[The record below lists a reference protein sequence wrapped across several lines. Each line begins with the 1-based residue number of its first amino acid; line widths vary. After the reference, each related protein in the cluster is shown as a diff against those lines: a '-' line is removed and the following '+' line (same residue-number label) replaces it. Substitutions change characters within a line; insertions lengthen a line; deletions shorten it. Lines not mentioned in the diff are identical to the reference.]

1 MSESTSPS
9 VLSYLRQYR
18 FQKKPTPGSSTS
30 LTVTSSP
37 SSSQHL
43 IRMPAPAL
51 PNSKS
56 APIVYKRIRIL
67 DSDSDDSSPAKKPA
81 QVVELTTA
89 VKERRFRN
97 MMEMFPDISPLF
109 VKSTLV
115 KHGWNEERSRDEL
128 LKHDPESESNNT
140 AVSKPGLSRPGF
152 SGQLARPSNG
162 MSAVRVTS
170 GPSVPSTVVRKP
182 LAAKG
187 GRARRGSSGSED
199 DDYGVRKGKDD
210 RVYDSDDSDN
220 EVTDD
225 LIGDKKKVYEF
236 LNTSTLNELTQ
247 LSGCSQKKAEAIM
260 SQRPFNGWLDMVEK
274 FNSNKMLS
282 TELLNSTQ
290 ELLCTRNNIQ
300 RLMKKCVGLA
310 QQLEAAVAAGAGRL
324 RQPASLSTSL
334 KLAPYQLVGLNWLA
348 VLHKQ
353 GVSGILADEMG
364 LGKTV
369 QVIAFLAHLKETG
382 QARGTH
388 LIVVPASTLDNWSS
402 ELARWCPALRVSKYY
417 GNPEERRQLRI
428 EYSRGLEK
436 IDIVLTTY
444 TMVSSC
450 PEERKMF
457 RITPLHYVVY
467 DEAHMLKNMSTQ
479 RYDNLL
485 KIKSKHRL
493 LLTGTPLQN
502 NLIELMSLLCFVMP
516 HMFSGKTDDLKN
528 LFQKNSKAKTTKKA
542 EGNAEDDVP
551 AFEQSQITQ
560 AKRIMK
566 PFVLRRLKNDVL
578 QDLPKK
584 TNHTILCPMSEK
596 QQRQYKE
603 LIAGFSAKD
612 GTVSLLFI
620 SKNNM
625 LQDLPKKTNHT
636 ILCPMSEKQQRQYKE
651 LIAGFSAKD
660 GTVSLLFISKNN
672 MLQDLPK
679 KTNHT
684 ILCPMSEKQQRQYKE
699 LIAGFS
705 AKDGTIHSTVEQNGI
720 SMMME
725 MRKLA
730 NHPLLLR
737 FFYDQNTTRKIATRL
752 AKDPNYKEKNEQY
765 VFEDLMCL
773 SDFQMHQ
780 LTQQY
785 HSINGYAIPDPLI
798 EDSGKFSKLD
808 EMLPKLKEE
817 GHRVLIFSQFTM
829 MLDIFEPYMQLR
841 NYRYLRLDGST
852 AVNDRQELID
862 IYNTEDVFVFLLS
875 TKAGGLGINL
885 TAADTV
891 IIHDIDFNPYND
903 KQAED
908 RCHRMGQVRPVTIYR
923 LLSAG
928 TIEEGIYQVA
938 QEKLNLEKHVTG
950 VDENEPTEQKNV
962 VRLLSSALG
971 LSTPSK

>member
-1 MSESTSPS
+1 MSESNSPS

-18 FQKKPTPGSSTS
+18 FQRKPNESSGSGNQVTIKAST
-30 LTVTSSP
+30 
-37 SSSQHL
+37 SSSQPQI
-43 IRMPAPAL
+43 IRMPAPNHTGQRQNN
-51 PNSKS
+51 PVV
-56 APIVYKRIRIL
+56 VYKRIRL
-67 DSDSDDSSPAKKPA
+67 PDSDSDDPASPAKKA
-81 QVVELTTA
+81 ALQVELTPA
-89 VKERRFRN
+89 IKERRFRN
-97 MMEMFPDISPLF
+97 MLEMFPDISPLL
-109 VKSTLV
+109 VKNKLV

-128 LKHDPESESNNT
+128 LKYDPESNDKGSSST
-140 AVSKPGLSRPGF
+140 FFSAPSHSKT
-152 SGQLARPSNG
+152 NG
-162 MSAVRVTS
+162 NMTMVRVTS
-170 GPSVPSTVVRKP
+170 GPNRFNVVVRKP
-182 LAAKG
+182 VVSKG

-210 RVYDSDDSDN
+210 LVYDSDDSDN

-225 LIGDKKKVYEF
+225 LIGDKKKVFEF
-236 LNTSTLNELTQ
+236 LNTSNMNELSL

-260 SQRPFNGWLDMVEK
+260 ALRPFKGWLDMVEK

-282 TELLNSTQ
+282 TDLLNSTQ
-290 ELLCTRNNIQ
+290 ELLTTRNNIQ

-324 RQPASLSTSL
+324 KQPSILDPSL

-382 QARGTH
+382 QAKGTH

-402 ELARWCPALRVSKYY
+402 ELSRWCPSLRVSKYY
-417 GNPEERRQLRI
+417 GHPDERRQLRI
-428 EYSRGLEK
+428 EYARGLQ
-436 IDIVLTTY
+436 DVDVVLTTY
-444 TMVSSC
+444 TMVNSC

-457 RITPLHYVVY
+457 RITPMHYVIY

-516 HMFSGKTDDLKN
+516 HMFSGKTDDLKS
-528 LFQKNSKAKTTKKA
+528 LFQKNTKSKTKKTDGA
-542 EGNAEDDVP
+542 KEDDEP

-566 PFVLRRLKNDVL
+566 PFVLRRLKRDVL
-578 QDLPKK
+578 QDLPDK
-584 TNHTILCPMSEK
+584 TNHTQLCAMSAA
-596 QQRQYKE
+596 QGRLYKE
-603 LIAGFSAKD
+603 LISGFADKD
-612 GTVSLLFI
+612 G
-620 SKNNM
+620 
-625 LQDLPKKTNHT
+625 
-636 ILCPMSEKQQRQYKE
+636 
-651 LIAGFSAKD
+651 A
-660 GTVSLLFISKNN
+660 
-672 MLQDLPK
+672 
-679 KTNHT
+679 
-684 ILCPMSEKQQRQYKE
+684 
-699 LIAGFS
+699 
-705 AKDGTIHSTVEQNGI
+705 IHATTEQSGMA
-720 SMMME
+720 MMMD
-725 MRKLA
+725 MRKLS

-737 FFYDQNTTRKIATRL
+737 YHYQEAQLKKIAARL
-752 AKDPNYKEKNEQY
+752 VKEPSYKEKNEHYAFQ
-765 VFEDLMCL
+765 DLLCL
-773 SDFQMHQ
+773 SDFQIHQ
-780 LTQQY
+780 LALQY
-785 HSINGYAIPDPLI
+785 CKQHTIPESLI
-798 EDSGKFSKLD
+798 LDSGKFQKLD
-808 EMLPKLKEE
+808 EMLPKLKAG

-829 MLDIFEPYMQLR
+829 MLDILEPYLTIRRYQ
-841 NYRYLRLDGST
+841 YLRLDGST
-852 AVNDRQELID
+852 AVTERQDLID
-862 IYNTEDVFVFLLS
+862 QYNNENIFVFLLS

-908 RCHRMGQVRPVTIYR
+908 RCHRLGQTRPVTIYR
-923 LLSAG
+923 LISAG

-950 VDENEPTEQKNV
+950 EDENEPTEQKNV
-962 VRLLSSALG
+962 VRLLSAALG
-971 LSTPSK
+971 LTSPNK

>member
-1 MSESTSPS
+1 MSDSTSPS

-18 FQKKPTPGSSTS
+18 FQRKPTPGSSG
-30 LTVTSSP
+30 TVTVVTP
-37 SSSQHL
+37 SSSQNQ
-43 IRMPAPAL
+43 IRMPAP
-51 PNSKS
+51 NSS
-56 APIVYKRIRIL
+56 NTTGQVVYKRIRVL
-67 DSDSDDSSPAKKPA
+67 DSDSDDAGTPAKKPA
-81 QVVELTTA
+81 TVELTTA

-97 MMEMFPDISPLF
+97 MLEMFPDISPLF
-109 VKSTLV
+109 VKNTLV

-128 LKHDPESESNNT
+128 LKHDPETNE
-140 AVSKPGLSRPGF
+140 KPATSQFFGSRPGF
-152 SGQLARPSNG
+152 TGLARVNG
-162 MSAVRVTS
+162 TTIIRVTS
-170 GPSVPSTVVRKP
+170 GPTGIVRKP

-210 RVYDSDDSDN
+210 KVYDSDDSDN

-225 LIGDKKKVYEF
+225 LVGDKRKVFEF
-236 LNTSTLNELTQ
+236 LNTSSPSELLL
-247 LSGCSQKKAEAIM
+247 LSGCSQKKAEAIVA
-260 SQRPFNGWLDMVEK
+260 QRPFKGWLDMVEK
-274 FNSNKMLS
+274 FNNNKMLS

-310 QQLEAAVAAGAGRL
+310 QQLESAVAAGAGRL
-324 RQPASLSTSL
+324 KQPGILDSSL

-382 QARGTH
+382 QAKGTH

-402 ELARWCPALRVSKYY
+402 ELARWCPSLTVSKYY
-417 GNPEERRQLRI
+417 GHPEERRLLRI
-428 EYSRGLEK
+428 EYAKHLHNY
-436 IDIVLTTY
+436 DIVLTTY

-457 RITPLHYVVY
+457 RITPMHYVVY

-528 LFQKNSKAKTTKKA
+528 LFQKNAKAKTTKKA
-542 EGNAEDDVP
+542 SGNTEEDVP

-566 PFVLRRLKNDVL
+566 PFVLRRLKQDVL

-584 TNHTILCPMSEK
+584 TNHKELCPMSER
-596 QQRQYKE
+596 QQSLYKN
-603 LIAGFSAKD
+603 LIAAFSATD
-612 GTVSLLFI
+612 GMVHAT
-620 SKNNM
+620 
-625 LQDLPKKTNHT
+625 T
-636 ILCPMSEKQQRQYKE
+636 
-651 LIAGFSAKD
+651 
-660 GTVSLLFISKNN
+660 
-672 MLQDLPK
+672 
-679 KTNHT
+679 
-684 ILCPMSEKQQRQYKE
+684 
-699 LIAGFS
+699 
-705 AKDGTIHSTVEQNGI
+705 EQSGM
-720 SMMME
+720 SMMMD

-737 FFYDQNTTRKIATRL
+737 YHYREPELRKIATRL
-752 AKDPNYKEKNEQY
+752 ARDPDYKERNEQY
-765 VFEDLMCL
+765 LFEDLLCM
-773 SDFQMHQ
+773 SDFQIHQ
-780 LTQQY
+780 LTRQY
-785 HSINGYAIPDPLI
+785 ACIKSFAVPSHLI
-798 EDSGKFSKLD
+798 EDSGKFLKLD
-808 EMLPKLKEE
+808 EMLPKLQAE

-829 MLDIFEPYMQLR
+829 MLDILEPYMQLR

-852 AVNDRQELID
+852 AVNERQDLID
-862 IYNTEDVFVFLLS
+862 QYNTEDIFVFLLS

-908 RCHRMGQVRPVTIYR
+908 RCHRMGQTRPVTIYR

-938 QEKLNLEKHVTG
+938 QEKLTLEKHVTG

-962 VRLLSSALG
+962 VRLLSAALG
-971 LSTPSK
+971 LTSPNK

>member
-1 MSESTSPS
+1 MSNGTSPS
-9 VLSYLRQYR
+9 VLSFLRQYR
-18 FQKKPTPGSSTS
+18 FQKKPNGPGVPSSPV
-30 LTVTSSP
+30 TVTAVASG
-37 SSSQHL
+37 SQSQI
-43 IRMPAPAL
+43 IRMAAPNTVAR
-51 PNSKS
+51 NG
-56 APIVYKRIRIL
+56 PIVYKRIRL
-67 DSDSDDSSPAKKPA
+67 PDSDSDDSASPAKKPVV
-81 QVVELTTA
+81 VVELTTQ
-89 VKERRFRN
+89 VKERRFKN
-97 MMEMFPDISPLF
+97 MLEMFPDISPLF
-109 VKSTLV
+109 VKNTLV
-115 KHGWNEERSRDEL
+115 KQGWSEERARDEL
-128 LKHDPESESNNT
+128 LKYDPETNDKSTNSFTPNYGFGT
-140 AVSKPGLSRPGF
+140 RPGV
-152 SGQLARPSNG
+152 SGHKPRPMTNMG
-162 MSAVRVTS
+162 IVRVTS
-170 GPSVPSTVVRKP
+170 GPRPAAVVRKP
-182 LAAKG
+182 LEAQG

-210 RVYDSDDSDN
+210 RVYDSEDSDN

-225 LIGDKKKVYEF
+225 LIGDKKKVFEF
-236 LNTSTLNELTQ
+236 LNTSNMNELSL

-260 SQRPFNGWLDMVEK
+260 AQRPFKGWVDMVEK

-290 ELLCTRNNIQ
+290 ELLTTRNNIQ

-324 RQPASLSTSL
+324 KQPSILDSSL

-402 ELARWCPALRVSKYY
+402 ELARWCPSLRVSKYY
-417 GNPEERRQLRI
+417 GHPEERRQLRI
-428 EYSRGLEK
+428 QYARGL
-436 IDIVLTTY
+436 DDVDVVLTTY
-444 TMVSSC
+444 TMVNSC

-457 RITPLHYVVY
+457 RITPMHYVIY

-502 NLIELMSLLCFVMP
+502 NLLELMSLLCFVMP
-516 HMFSGKTDDLKN
+516 HMFSGKTDDLKS
-528 LFQKNSKAKTTKKA
+528 LFQKNAKSKTTKSA
-542 EGNAEDDVP
+542 VNGEDDEP
-551 AFEQSQITQ
+551 PFEQSQITQ

-566 PFVLRRLKNDVL
+566 PFVLRRLKRDVL

-584 TNHTILCPMSEK
+584 TNHRELCPMSS
-596 QQRQYKE
+596 RQNQLY
-603 LIAGFSAKD
+603 
-612 GTVSLLFI
+612 
-620 SKNNM
+620 
-625 LQDLPKKTNHT
+625 Q
-636 ILCPMSEKQQRQYKE
+636 
-651 LIAGFSAKD
+651 
-660 GTVSLLFISKNN
+660 
-672 MLQDLPK
+672 
-679 KTNHT
+679 
-684 ILCPMSEKQQRQYKE
+684 E

-705 AKDGTIHSTVEQNGI
+705 AKDGTIHATTEQSGMA
-720 SMMME
+720 MMMD

-737 FFYDQNTTRKIATRL
+737 YHYQDEQVRQIARRL
-752 AKDPNYKEKNEQY
+752 ARDPSYKEKNEQY
-765 VFEDLMCL
+765 AWEDLMCL
-773 SDFQMHQ
+773 SDFQIHQ
-780 LTQQY
+780 LTLS
-785 HSINGYAIPDPLI
+785 HNCISSFSVPEHLI
-798 EDSGKFSKLD
+798 LDSGKFQKLD
-808 EMLPKLKEE
+808 EMLPRLKAD

-829 MLDIFEPYMQLR
+829 MLDILEPYLTIR
-841 NYRYLRLDGST
+841 RYRYLRLDGST
-852 AVNDRQELID
+852 AVTERQDLID
-862 IYNTEDVFVFLLS
+862 QYNSEDIFAFLLS

-908 RCHRMGQVRPVTIYR
+908 RCHRMGQTRPVTIYR
-923 LLSAG
+923 LLSCG

-950 VDENEPTEQKNV
+950 ADENEAHEQKNV
-962 VRLLSSALG
+962 VRLLSAALG
-971 LSTPSK
+971 LTSPNK

>member
-18 FQKKPTPGSSTS
+18 FQRKPTPGSSGT
-30 LTVTSSP
+30 LTVTSAP
-37 SSSQHL
+37 SSNQQQ
-43 IRMPAPAL
+43 IRMPAPNTAIR
-51 PNSKS
+51 NG
-56 APIVYKRIRIL
+56 PIVYKRIRIQ
-67 DSDSDDSSPAKKPA
+67 DSDSDDSASPAKKPI
-81 QVVELTTA
+81 VELTTA

-97 MMEMFPDISPLF
+97 MLEMFPDISPLF
-109 VKSTLV
+109 VKNTLV

-128 LKHDPESESNNT
+128 LKHDPESDDKASPST
-140 AVSKPGLSRPGF
+140 FFASRPGF
-152 SGQLARPSNG
+152 SGQMPKSNG
-162 MSAVRVTS
+162 MGVVRVTS
-170 GPSVPSTVVRKP
+170 GPSVVVRKS
-182 LAAKG
+182 LAGKG

-199 DDYGVRKGKDD
+199 DDYGVRKGKDE

-220 EVTDD
+220 EITDD
-225 LIGDKKKVYEF
+225 LVGDKRKVFEF
-236 LNTSTLNELTQ
+236 LNTSNMNELSL
-247 LSGCSQKKAEAIM
+247 LSGCSQKKAEAIIA
-260 SQRPFNGWLDMVEK
+260 QRPFKGWLDMVEK
-274 FNSNKMLS
+274 FNNNKMLS
-282 TELLNSTQ
+282 TDLLNSTQ

-310 QQLEAAVAAGAGRL
+310 QQLESAVAAGAGRL
-324 RQPASLSTSL
+324 KQPTTLDSSL

-388 LIVVPASTLDNWSS
+388 LVVVPASTLDNWSS
-402 ELARWCPALRVSKYY
+402 ELARWCPSLRVSKYY
-417 GNPEERRQLRI
+417 GNPEERRLLRI
-428 EYSRGLEK
+428 EYSRGLDQ

-457 RITPLHYVVY
+457 RITPMHYVIY

-502 NLIELMSLLCFVMP
+502 NLVELMSLLCFVMP
-516 HMFSGKTDDLKN
+516 HMFSGKTDDLKS
-528 LFQKNSKAKTTKKA
+528 LFQKNAKAKTTKKTN
-542 EGNAEDDVP
+542 GTKEDDVP

-566 PFVLRRLKNDVL
+566 PFVLRRLKRDVL

-584 TNHTILCPMSEK
+584 TNHTELCPMSEK
-596 QQRQYKE
+596 QQRQYK
-603 LIAGFSAKD
+603 D
-612 GTVSLLFI
+612 
-620 SKNNM
+620 
-625 LQDLPKKTNHT
+625 
-636 ILCPMSEKQQRQYKE
+636 
-651 LIAGFSAKD
+651 
-660 GTVSLLFISKNN
+660 
-672 MLQDLPK
+672 
-679 KTNHT
+679 
-684 ILCPMSEKQQRQYKE
+684 

-705 AKDGTIHSTVEQNGI
+705 AKDGTIHATTEQSGI
-720 SMMME
+720 SMMMD

-737 FFYDQNTTRKIATRL
+737 YHYDATVTRKMAARL
-752 AKDPNYKEKNEQY
+752 ARDPAHKEKNEQY
-765 VFEDLMCL
+765 VFEDLMCM

-785 HSINGYAIPDPLI
+785 SCIRSFSVPDHLI
-798 EDSGKFSKLD
+798 EDSGKFLKLD

-829 MLDIFEPYMQLR
+829 MLDILEPYLRLR

-852 AVNDRQELID
+852 AVNERQDLID
-862 IYNTEDVFVFLLS
+862 RYNAEDIFVFLLS

-908 RCHRMGQVRPVTIYR
+908 RCHRMGQTRPVEIYR

-950 VDENEPTEQKNV
+950 ADENEGTEQKNV
-962 VRLLSSALG
+962 VRLLSAALG
-971 LSTPSK
+971 LTSPNK

>member
-18 FQKKPTPGSSTS
+18 FQRKPTPGSSGS
-30 LTVTSSP
+30 MTVTSAPMSN
-37 SSSQHL
+37 QQ
-43 IRMPAPAL
+43 IRMPAPNTA
-51 PNSKS
+51 NRNG
-56 APIVYKRIRIL
+56 PIVYKRIRIQ
-67 DSDSDDSSPAKKPA
+67 DSDSDDPASPAKKP
-81 QVVELTTA
+81 VVELTTA

-97 MMEMFPDISPLF
+97 MLEMFPDISPLF
-109 VKSTLV
+109 IKNTLV

-128 LKHDPESESNNT
+128 LKHDPESDEKASPSFF
-140 AVSKPGLSRPGF
+140 ASRPGF
-152 SGQLARPSNG
+152 SGQMPRSNG
-162 MSAVRVTS
+162 MGIVRVTS
-170 GPSVPSTVVRKP
+170 GPSVVVRKP
-182 LAAKG
+182 IASKG

-210 RVYDSDDSDN
+210 KVYDSDDSDN
-220 EVTDD
+220 EITDD
-225 LIGDKKKVYEF
+225 LGGDKRKVFEF
-236 LNTSTLNELTQ
+236 LNTSSMNELSL
-247 LSGCSQKKAEAIM
+247 LSGCSQKKAEAIIA
-260 SQRPFNGWLDMVEK
+260 QRPFKGWLDMVEK
-274 FNSNKMLS
+274 FNNNKMLS
-282 TELLNSTQ
+282 TDLLNATQ

-324 RQPASLSTSL
+324 KQPAILDESL

-388 LIVVPASTLDNWSS
+388 LVVVPASTLDNWSG
-402 ELARWCPALRVSKYY
+402 ELERWCPALRVSKYY

-428 EYSRGLEK
+428 EYSRGLDK

-457 RITPLHYVVY
+457 RITPMHYVIY

-516 HMFSGKTDDLKN
+516 HMFSGKTEDLKN
-528 LFQKNSKAKTTKKA
+528 LFQKNSKAKTNKKTN
-542 EGNAEDDVP
+542 GNTEDDVP

-566 PFVLRRLKNDVL
+566 PFVLRRLKRDVL

-584 TNHTILCPMSEK
+584 TNHTE
-596 QQRQYKE
+596 
-603 LIAGFSAKD
+603 
-612 GTVSLLFI
+612 
-620 SKNNM
+620 
-625 LQDLPKKTNHT
+625 
-636 ILCPMSEKQQRQYKE
+636 
-651 LIAGFSAKD
+651 
-660 GTVSLLFISKNN
+660 
-672 MLQDLPK
+672 
-679 KTNHT
+679 
-684 ILCPMSEKQQRQYKE
+684 LCPMSEKQQRQYKE

-705 AKDGTIHSTVEQNGI
+705 AKDGTIHATTEQSGI
-720 SMMME
+720 SMMMD

-737 FFYDQNTTRKIATRL
+737 YHYDMAAARKMAARL
-752 AKDPNYKEKNEQY
+752 ARDPGYKEKNEQY
-765 VFEDLMCL
+765 LYEDLMCM
-773 SDFQMHQ
+773 SDFQIHQ

-785 HSINGYAIPDPLI
+785 ECISSFAVPDRLI
-798 EDSGKFSKLD
+798 EDSGKFLKLD
-808 EMLPKLKEE
+808 EMLPKLQAE

-829 MLDIFEPYMQLR
+829 MLDILEPYLR
-841 NYRYLRLDGST
+841 LRDYRYLRLDGST
-852 AVNDRQELID
+852 AVNERQDLINQYNSED
-862 IYNTEDVFVFLLS
+862 IFVFLLS

-908 RCHRMGQVRPVTIYR
+908 RCHRMGQTRPVTIYR

-928 TIEEGIYQVA
+928 TIEEAIYQVA

-950 VDENEPTEQKNV
+950 ADENEPTEQKNV
-962 VRLLSSALG
+962 VRLLSAALG
-971 LSTPSK
+971 LTSPNK

>member
-9 VLSYLRQYR
+9 VISYLRQYR
-18 FQKKPTPGSSTS
+18 FQKKATAGSSVPV
-30 LTVTSSP
+30 TVTSAP
-37 SSSQHL
+37 SSSQSM
-43 IRMPAPAL
+43 IRL
-51 PNSKS
+51 PTPVAFNKHV
-56 APIVYKRIRIL
+56 PVVYKRIRIQ
-67 DSDSDDSSPAKKPA
+67 DSDSDDGPSPAKKPVIVTSA
-81 QVVELTTA
+81 IPDRPALPNPTVELTQA

-97 MMEMFPDISPLF
+97 MVQMFPEVAPLL
-109 VKSTLV
+109 VKTTLS
-115 KHGWNEERSRDEL
+115 KHGWNEERCRDEL
-128 LKHDPESESNNT
+128 LKYDPESD
-140 AVSKPGLSRPGF
+140 VRP
-152 SGQLARPSNG
+152 SGSYHRPSNSG
-162 MSAVRVTS
+162 QTSQSNGANIMRVTS
-170 GPSVPSTVVRKP
+170 GSTTIPRP
-182 LAAKG
+182 LASKG

-210 RVYDSDDSDN
+210 LVYDSDSDN

-225 LIGDKKKVYEF
+225 LVGDKKKVFEF
-236 LNTSTLNELTQ
+236 LNTSTMNELSL
-247 LSGCSQKKAEAIM
+247 LSGCSQKKAEAIIA
-260 SQRPFNGWLDMVEK
+260 QRPFKGWVDMVEK

-282 TELLNSTQ
+282 TDLLNATQ
-290 ELLCTRNNIQ
+290 ELLSTRNNIQ

-310 QQLEAAVAAGAGRL
+310 TQLECAVAAGAGRL
-324 RQPASLSTSL
+324 KQPAILHSSLT
-334 KLAPYQLVGLNWLA
+334 LAPYQLVGLNWLA

-382 QARGTH
+382 QAKGTH
-388 LIVVPASTLDNWSS
+388 LVVVPASTLDNWST
-402 ELARWCPALRVSKYY
+402 EFERWCPSMRVSKYY
-417 GNPEERRQLRI
+417 GPPEERRQLRI
-428 EYSRGLEK
+428 EYAKGLSQ

-457 RITPLHYVVY
+457 RITPMHYVVY

-502 NLIELMSLLCFVMP
+502 NLLELMSLLCFVMP

-528 LFQKNSKAKTTKKA
+528 LFQKNAKVKTTKKVN
-542 EGNAEDDVP
+542 GNTEDDIP

-566 PFVLRRLKNDVL
+566 PFVLRRLKRDVL

-584 TNHTILCPMSEK
+584 TNHTELCPMSER
-596 QQRQYKE
+596 QQTLYKE
-603 LIAGFSAKD
+603 LIAGFA
-612 GTVSLLFI
+612 
-620 SKNNM
+620 
-625 LQDLPKKTNHT
+625 
-636 ILCPMSEKQQRQYKE
+636 
-651 LIAGFSAKD
+651 
-660 GTVSLLFISKNN
+660 
-672 MLQDLPK
+672 
-679 KTNHT
+679 
-684 ILCPMSEKQQRQYKE
+684 
-699 LIAGFS
+699 
-705 AKDGTIHSTVEQNGI
+705 AKDGTIHSTLEKSGI
-720 SMMME
+720 SMMMD

-730 NHPLLLR
+730 NHPLLVRTYYTMDMLR
-737 FFYDQNTTRKIATRL
+737 KMADRL
-752 AKDPNYKEKNEQY
+752 ARDAGYKEKNSEY
-765 VFEDLMCL
+765 VFEDLLCM
-773 SDFQMHQ
+773 SDFQIHQ

-785 HSINGYAIPDPLI
+785 HCISNFKVPDHLI
-798 EDSGKFSKLD
+798 LDSGKFLKLD
-808 EMLPKLKEE
+808 SMLPALQAG
-817 GHRVLIFSQFTM
+817 GHRVLVFSQFTM
-829 MLDIFEPYMQLR
+829 MLDVLEPYLR
-841 NYRYLRLDGST
+841 LRGYRYLRLDGST
-852 AVNDRQELID
+852 AVNERQDLINQ
-862 IYNTEDVFVFLLS
+862 YNAEEIFVFLLS

-908 RCHRMGQVRPVTIYR
+908 RCHRMGQTRPVTIYR

-950 VDENEPTEQKNV
+950 ADEKDPQEQKNV
-962 VRLLSSALG
+962 VRLLSAALG
-971 LSTPSK
+971 LTSPNK

>member
-18 FQKKPTPGSSTS
+18 FQRKPNVPGASGSVTIAA
-30 LTVTSSP
+30 TSSN
-37 SSSQHL
+37 SQSI
-43 IRMPAPAL
+43 IRMPAPNMANRNG
-51 PNSKS
+51 PV
-56 APIVYKRIRIL
+56 VYKRIRVL
-67 DSDSDDSSPAKKPA
+67 DSDSDESASPAKRA
-81 QVVELTTA
+81 VGNQVEITTA

-97 MMEMFPDISPLF
+97 MLEMFPEITPMF
-109 VKSTLV
+109 IKKTLV
-115 KHGWNEERSRDEL
+115 KQGWNEERTRDEL
-128 LKHDPESESNNT
+128 LVYDPENEDKPTSSIY
-140 AVSKPGLSRPGF
+140 VSPLPSF
-152 SGQLARPSNG
+152 SGNFARSNG
-162 MSAVRVTS
+162 NMGIVRVTS
-170 GPSVPSTVVRKP
+170 GPTTVVRKP

-225 LIGDKKKVYEF
+225 LVGDKRKVFEF
-236 LNTSTLNELTQ
+236 LNTSNMNELSL
-247 LSGCSQKKAEAIM
+247 LSGCSQKKADAIIAL
-260 SQRPFNGWLDMVEK
+260 RPFKGWLDMVEK
-274 FNSNKMLS
+274 FNSNKLLS
-282 TELLNSTQ
+282 TELLNATQ
-290 ELLCTRNNIQ
+290 ELLSTRNNIQ

-310 QQLEAAVAAGAGRL
+310 QQLESAVAAGAGRL
-324 RQPASLSTSL
+324 KQPSILDPSL
-334 KLAPYQLVGLNWLA
+334 KLAPYQLVGLNWLG

-388 LIVVPASTLDNWSS
+388 LIVVPASTLDNWSG
-402 ELARWCPALRVSKYY
+402 ELARWCPSLRVSKYY
-417 GNPEERRQLRI
+417 GHPEERRMLRV
-428 EYSRGLEK
+428 EYARGLDE
-436 IDIVLTTY
+436 IDVVLTTY

-457 RITPLHYVVY
+457 RITPMHYVIY

-502 NLIELMSLLCFVMP
+502 NLLELMSLLCFVMP
-516 HMFSGKTDDLKN
+516 HMFSGKTDDLKS
-528 LFQKNSKAKTTKKA
+528 LFQKNAKAKTTKKTN
-542 EGNAEDDVP
+542 GTTNGPEDDVP

-566 PFVLRRLKNDVL
+566 PFVLRRLKRDVL

-584 TNHTILCPMSEK
+584 TNHTELCPMSE
-596 QQRQYKE
+596 RQ
-603 LIAGFSAKD
+603 
-612 GTVSLLFI
+612 
-620 SKNNM
+620 NM
-625 LQDLPKKTNHT
+625 L
-636 ILCPMSEKQQRQYKE
+636 YK
-651 LIAGFSAKD
+651 
-660 GTVSLLFISKNN
+660 N
-672 MLQDLPK
+672 
-679 KTNHT
+679 
-684 ILCPMSEKQQRQYKE
+684 

-705 AKDGTIHSTVEQNGI
+705 AKDGTIHATTEQSGI
-720 SMMME
+720 SMMMD

-737 FFYDQNTTRKIATRL
+737 YHYDEAVVKKIASRL
-752 AKDPNYKEKNEQY
+752 VREHGYKEKNEQY
-765 VFEDLMCL
+765 AFEDLLCM
-773 SDFQMHQ
+773 SDFQIHQ
-780 LTQQY
+780 LTLEY
-785 HSINGYAIPDPLI
+785 HSIRSYSVPDHLI
-798 EDSGKFSKLD
+798 LDSGKFQKLD
-808 EMLPKLKEE
+808 EMLPRLKAD
-817 GHRVLIFSQFTM
+817 GHRVLVFSQFTM
-829 MLDIFEPYMQLR
+829 MLDILEPYLTLR
-841 NYRYLRLDGST
+841 RYRYLRLDGST
-852 AVNDRQELID
+852 AVTDRQELID
-862 IYNTEDVFVFLLS
+862 QYNTEDIFVFLLS
-875 TKAGGLGINL
+875 TRAGGLGINL

-908 RCHRMGQVRPVTIYR
+908 RCHRMGQTRPVTIYR
-923 LLSAG
+923 LLSLG

-950 VDENEPTEQKNV
+950 ADENESTEQKNV
-962 VRLLSSALG
+962 VRLLSAALG
-971 LSTPSK
+971 LTSPSK

>member
-18 FQKKPTPGSSTS
+18 FQKKPTPGSSGVV
-30 LTVTSSP
+30 TVSASSSGSP
-37 SSSQHL
+37 SQ
-43 IRMPAPAL
+43 IRMPAPSTA
-51 PNSKS
+51 NRNG
-56 APIVYKRIRIL
+56 PIVYKRIRIQ
-67 DSDSDDSSPAKKPA
+67 DSDSDDNPSPAKKV
-81 QVVELTTA
+81 VVELTTA

-97 MMEMFPDISPLF
+97 MLEMFPDISPLF
-109 VKSTLV
+109 VKNTLV
-115 KHGWNEERSRDEL
+115 KHAWNEERSRDEL
-128 LKHDPESESNNT
+128 LKHDPESNDRASSST
-140 AVSKPGLSRPGF
+140 FFASRPGF
-152 SGQLARPSNG
+152 SGQLPRTNG
-162 MSAVRVTS
+162 MIVRVTS
-170 GPSVPSTVVRKP
+170 GPSVGVRKP

-210 RVYDSDDSDN
+210 RVYDSEDSDN

-225 LIGDKKKVYEF
+225 LVGDKRKVFEF
-236 LNTSTLNELTQ
+236 LNTSSMNELSL

-260 SQRPFNGWLDMVEK
+260 AQRPFKGWVDMVEK
-274 FNSNKMLS
+274 FNNNKMLS
-282 TELLNSTQ
+282 TDLLNSTQ
-290 ELLCTRNNIQ
+290 ELLSTRNNIQ

-310 QQLEAAVAAGAGRL
+310 QQLESAVAAGAGRL
-324 RQPASLSTSL
+324 KQPGILDSSL

-402 ELARWCPALRVSKYY
+402 ELARWCPSLRVSKYY

-428 EYSRGLEK
+428 EYSRGLDQ

-457 RITPLHYVVY
+457 RITPMHYVVY

-502 NLIELMSLLCFVMP
+502 NLVELMSLLCFVMP
-516 HMFSGKTDDLKN
+516 HMFSGNTDDLKN
-528 LFQKNSKAKTTKKA
+528 LFQKNAKAKTTKKTN
-542 EGNAEDDVP
+542 GNTDDEVP

-566 PFVLRRLKNDVL
+566 PFVLRRLKRDVL
-578 QDLPKK
+578 QDLPQK
-584 TNHTILCPMSEK
+584 TNHTELCPMSEK

-603 LIAGFSAKD
+603 LIAGFA
-612 GTVSLLFI
+612 
-620 SKNNM
+620 
-625 LQDLPKKTNHT
+625 
-636 ILCPMSEKQQRQYKE
+636 
-651 LIAGFSAKD
+651 
-660 GTVSLLFISKNN
+660 
-672 MLQDLPK
+672 
-679 KTNHT
+679 
-684 ILCPMSEKQQRQYKE
+684 
-699 LIAGFS
+699 
-705 AKDGTIHSTVEQNGI
+705 AKDGTIHATTEQSGI
-720 SMMME
+720 SMMMD

-737 FFYDQNTTRKIATRL
+737 YHYDQHTTRKMAARL
-752 AKDPNYKEKNEQY
+752 ARDPDYKEKNEQY
-765 VFEDLMCL
+765 LFEDLMCM
-773 SDFQMHQ
+773 SDFQIHQ

-785 HSINGYAIPDPLI
+785 SCIRQYAVPDSLI
-798 EDSGKFSKLD
+798 EDSGKFQKLD
-808 EMLPKLKEE
+808 SMLPQLQAE

-829 MLDIFEPYMQLR
+829 MLDVIEPYLRMR

-852 AVNDRQELID
+852 AVNERQDLID
-862 IYNTEDVFVFLLS
+862 QYNSEDIFVFLLS

-908 RCHRMGQVRPVTIYR
+908 RCHRMGQTRPVTIYR

-950 VDENEPTEQKNV
+950 ADENESTEQKNV
-962 VRLLSSALG
+962 VRLLSAALG
-971 LSTPSK
+971 LTSPNK